1 MRQSVAGHRLH
12 NQFITRSGPRDPA
25 RLVAWLGA
33 VQAQEFAPAKWALG
47 LRMPGGTTDSRIQRA
62 FDAGRILRTHVL
74 RPTWH
79 FVTPKDIRWML
90 ELSAPHI
97 RRQMSTYDRVM
108 GLDTRIMT
116 RATAIIERALTDHE
130 FLTRAELGEHL
141 ARARLPAIGSHAGH
155 IAMYAELEGVICSG
169 PRRGKQSTY
178 GLLDRRAPGAPRL
191 TRDEAIE
198 TLTRRFLRSHGPA
211 THRDL
216 SWWSGLSAGEAKR
229 GIEMS
234 GARRVD
240 ADGLTCWTLGAR
252 AAPAVRGDAV
262 HLLPIYDEFLNAYR
276 DRRAEHLGP
285 SLVASKKGGYGTFR
299 HAVVIGGQVAGT
311 WRVTPGRGDV
321 KVILPRSRR
330 LRPREE
336 RNLKIAVGRYRDFV
350 AAWDDP
356 NARGRGF
363 TPSPG
368 SC

>member
-1 MRQSVAGHRLH
+1 M
-12 NQFITRSGPRDPA
+12 
-25 RLVAWLGA
+25 
-33 VQAQEFAPAKWALG
+33 
-47 LRMPGGTTDSRIQRA
+47 
-62 FDAGRILRTHVL
+62 
-74 RPTWH
+74 
-79 FVTPKDIRWML
+79 
-90 ELSAPHI
+90 
-97 RRQMSTYDRVM
+97 
-108 GLDTRIMT
+108 
-116 RATAIIERALTDHE
+116 RALTDHE

-276 DRRAEHLGP
+276 DRRAEYLGP

-321 KVILPRSRR
+321 KVILLTPHDEEAYLSSTGKSGADAILPKRAVRAEILSRIR
-330 LRPREE
+330 VVTSGFWSTWDGRE
-336 RNLKIAVGRYRDFV
+336 RRGKKPPSGR
-350 AAWDDP
+350 WDGKD
-356 NARGRGF
+356 RRRQR
-363 TPSPG
+363 SPG
-368 SC
+368 EKSSEPETDAD